1 MFGADELGFGYLMPV
16 LETPPPN
23 EQNIMYEGSVGPIS
37 GKRGVPPGWG
47 LVGQEFEGGRGA
59 RSETGATCTFAA
71 P

>member
-37 GKRGVPPGWG
+37 GKGGGYPRGGVWLGRN
-47 LVGQEFEGGRGA
+47 LKGGG
-59 RSETGATCTFAA
+59 GATL
-71 P
+71 